1 MSILLTIFI
10 TTFISGVVGT
20 GLGGLIGALF
30 KKNSDKTVSLLL
42 SFAGGVMTSIVCFD
56 LLQNAIFPTTNME
69 VNIFIVIAGLLLGY
83 FIVYFLNYYID
94 KKTEKEVNKP
104 FNHPKTADDLD
115 ELIHADHYQVHKNNN
130 DSKSALFTAGIIMV
144 CAIALHNIP
153 EGMTIGA
160 SASIANDA
168 LTGSALV
175 MAVLIGLHNIPEGM
189 AISVPLI
196 SGGMSKMKAVFL
208 TALSGFPTVL
218 GAFIGYAIGDVGPI
232 GLSLS
237 LSFASGAMLYVVY
250 GEIIPQALL
259 MHRSKAPTFA
269 IIMGLI
275 VGLLIIYI

>member
-69 VNIFIVIAGLLLGY
+69 VNIFIVIA
-83 FIVYFLNYYID
+83 
-94 KKTEKEVNKP
+94 
-104 FNHPKTADDLD
+104 ADDLD

-168 LTGSALV
+168 LNGSALV

-259 MHRSKAPTFA
+259 MHRSKAPAFA

>member
-196 SGGMSKMKAVFL
+196 SGGMSKMKAVFFNCPFWF
-208 TALSGFPTVL
+208 S
-218 GAFIGYAIGDVGPI
+218 Y
-232 GLSLS
+232 SS
-237 LSFASGAMLYVVY
+237 WRLYW
-250 GEIIPQALL
+250 LCDW
-259 MHRSKAPTFA
+259 
-269 IIMGLI
+269 
-275 VGLLIIYI
+275 

>member
-168 LTGSALV
+168 LKWECSCDGRINWST
-175 MAVLIGLHNIPEGM
+175 
-189 AISVPLI
+189 
-196 SGGMSKMKAVFL
+196 
-208 TALSGFPTVL
+208 
-218 GAFIGYAIGDVGPI
+218 
-232 GLSLS
+232 
-237 LSFASGAMLYVVY
+237 
-250 GEIIPQALL
+250 
-259 MHRSKAPTFA
+259 
-269 IIMGLI
+269 
-275 VGLLIIYI
+275 

>member
-153 EGMTIGA
+153 EGM
-160 SASIANDA
+160 
-168 LTGSALV
+168 
-175 MAVLIGLHNIPEGM
+175 

-259 MHRSKAPTFA
+259 MHRSKAPAFA